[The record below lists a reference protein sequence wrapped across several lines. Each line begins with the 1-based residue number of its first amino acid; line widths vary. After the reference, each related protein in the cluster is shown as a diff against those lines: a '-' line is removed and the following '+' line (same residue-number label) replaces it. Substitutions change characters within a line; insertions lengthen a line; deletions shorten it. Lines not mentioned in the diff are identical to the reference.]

1 MSLGHEFMNVLNMIA
16 VPGDV
21 VEELKSAP
29 RWRAPV
35 MLSMM
40 VALIVGWFMVPAME
54 QPFKAIYERSFG
66 EAGAGKVLSSTMK
79 LYFVGMAGL
88 QALLIPLRW
97 LAISTLLSLFARTFG
112 RGVAVDFRRL
122 FSAVAYAE
130 IAFVGMSILTVLILY
145 AKGIDT
151 IEKPVDLV
159 VFRGLDYFL
168 HDQTPS
174 DVVPGFLSSINIF
187 SVWYVYLLS
196 TGMRIMGDEPG
207 RRALGISAAAWC
219 AWAGLA
225 ALQPLVTEAF
235 FRLASA

>member
-1 MSLGHEFMNVLNMIA
+1 MGLAHEFMNVLSMIA

-35 MLSMM
+35 VCSMAA
-40 VALIVGWFMVPAME
+40 ALTVGWFMVPAME

-66 EAGAGKVLSSTMK
+66 EAGAGKALSSTMM
-79 LYFVGMAGL
+79 LYFVGSAGL
-88 QALLIPLRW
+88 QALLIPVRW
-97 LAISTLLSLFARTFG
+97 LMISVLLMLFARIIG
-112 RGVAVDFRRL
+112 SGAPVDFRRL

-130 IAFVGMSILTVLILY
+130 IAFVGMSVLTVLILY

-168 HDQTPS
+168 NDQTPS
-174 DVVPGFLSSINIF
+174 DLLPGFLSSINIF
-187 SVWYVYLLS
+187 SLWYVYLLA

-225 ALQPLVTEAF
+225 ALQPLAMEAL